1 MLGFTWIA
9 VKLGAGRPAGVT
21 WQGIWAIG
29 LVAGI
34 GFTVALFVADLA
46 YTDAEL
52 LRHSKIGILA
62 AVAIAG
68 PLGFVGFLLL
78 PKTPRRRRPLL
89 LDRDRDLETV
99 SQP

>member
-1 MLGFTWIA
+1 MGKPVGLVLMTWIA

-46 YTDAEL
+46 YADPEL

-62 AVAIAG
+62 AFAIAG
-68 PLGFVGFLLL
+68 PLGFIAFQLL
-78 PKTPRRRRPLL
+78 PRISRSERPFA
-89 LDRDRDLETV
+89 LEG
-99 SQP
+99 